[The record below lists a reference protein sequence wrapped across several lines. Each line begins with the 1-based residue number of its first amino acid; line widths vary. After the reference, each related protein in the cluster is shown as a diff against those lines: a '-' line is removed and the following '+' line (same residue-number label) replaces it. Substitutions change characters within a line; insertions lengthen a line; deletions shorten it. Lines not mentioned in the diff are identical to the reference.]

1 MKFIMSARQLL
12 AVSIMVAAA
21 CSVGVEEPVI
31 ELPPTPTQGTS
42 TLVLNKLDTAA
53 GAPAIANP
61 VVQFYAVK
69 GEDREAFM
77 YYAKRPTGNDST
89 VFVRFRVRKRSLL
102 ARPDGTPIADGDSVL
117 ITMTLTDPAHL
128 EVTMAPAGLTFSPS
142 DPADIKLSFLET
154 DDDLNKDG
162 SVNAA
167 DAALQNLLS
176 VWKRETPTAPWTKL
190 PSTVSAGSHEIEADV
205 TGFTI
210 YIVAW

>member
-1 MKFIMSARQLL
+1 
-12 AVSIMVAAA
+12 
-21 CSVGVEEPVI
+21 
-31 ELPPTPTQGTS
+31 
-42 TLVLNKLDTAA
+42 VLNKLDAVA

-61 VVQFYAVK
+61 VVQFYAKK

-77 YYAKRPTGNDST
+77 YYAKRPTGKDST

-117 ITMTLTDPAHL
+117 ITMRLTDPAHL
-128 EVTMAPAGLTFSPS
+128 EVTMEPSGLTFSPS
-142 DPADIKLSFLET
+142 DPANIKLSFLET

-162 SVNAA
+162 AVNAA
-167 DAALQNLLS
+167 DAALRNLLAI
-176 VWKRETPTAPWTKL
+176 WKRETPTAPWTKL
-190 PSTVSAGSHEIEADV
+190 TSALSIGTHEIEADV